1 MKNIYKFSAAIL
13 ISLLMSVITFDAQAQ
28 VIKSFTQRTSVYS
41 PTQKIY
47 NIRGD
52 FTMIGN
58 SNMTLRGYS
67 DGGNNSDPMVYVD
80 VDDNPYTL
88 NSSSA
93 YLSFSGEN
101 SALPQCTDIVFAGL
115 YWTGRAHDGD
125 SPMTFTVTKTGG
137 PDVPMPFD
145 ENQNVSNNEN
155 VDYTDYDLSIS
166 SSGTGGNRV
175 VTYIFESDG
184 SGDTYTFVYS
194 YSSVTVKVNNGTSTT
209 LAISQSGDHTTATLT
224 TPYVIY
230 QSGDLTVSVKQLK
243 RNRFSNYATV
253 NATGIEMVPGTIT
266 KNYDKRVVQL
276 KHESE
281 SAYYPVTAN
290 ANDIYF
296 PTSEYGYMYSAYA
309 EVTDYVRAHGIGNYF
324 VADMALNEG
333 SGGGTGYYGGW
344 GMVVV
349 YGNAKMNWRD
359 ITIFDGHAYVQG
371 STTISYELPIT
382 GFNTV
387 QHGNVHMKLGVI
399 AGEGDRSISG
409 DYFQIQK
416 LQTSDWVSLSH
427 SGNSTTNFFNGSIN
441 TGGNARNL
449 ERLNNFGLDVAMF
462 DIPNTDNTVI
472 TNNQSST
479 KFRYGSTQDTYIIP
493 CIVMGVDAYIPVS
506 EGLVSV
512 EEVDNNPP
520 ATPITV
526 LPNGDIEYK
535 VKLRNRG
542 TEPINNLQVTIPIP
556 YAASFVSA
564 SGVFMNGTS
573 GPQPIYNASAGAT
586 GTIIWDFGTMPLPI
600 DPSTVYG
607 ELTFVLK
614 ATSNCV
620 ILINENCTPKITI
633 DGSIS
638 GVGATSQISFSNTDF
653 ITGYIMDGD
662 CIGEPINEPVEI
674 EIDMEEYVLA
684 NCEGYSSIQEF
695 DYCNAPGSTIPFTDV
710 NGNFP
715 IGSRFYNE
723 YPLVEP
729 YTEYTVTTGF
739 PATTGETHY
748 FAIPPGLTDCY
759 FEFIINVTTVNSVP
773 TVTSP
778 VIYCQGATASPLTAT
793 PSNPSYN
800 LYYFTTPTG
809 GSAQTSITPST
820 AIAGTTTYYVAE
832 GYSAQCISG
841 NRVPIVVSVT
851 ATPAIPEVNNQTVC
865 PAVDGTLT
873 YEATALAGHE
883 LLWYENATGGEP
895 LSGVPSANIETI
907 GTYTAYVSQQMTE
920 SPYCESPR
928 TAVTITVADNEA
940 PQITNCEA
948 LIDRNVEANTGATYT
963 HSGTAWDAT
972 ASDNCSYVLTAALT
986 GATTGS
992 DISTLNNVVF
1002 NEGTTTV
1009 TWTATDLAGQNAVC
1023 EFDVVVAASADLAI
1037 VKTAGTAQTGQELVY
1052 TLVVTNN
1059 GPAAA
1064 QNVLITDDVTGIFP
1078 TGAQY
1083 STDNSTW
1090 EVWTGSYTYTGP
1102 LASTGTFTIYIKG
1115 TVPANTCNTINNTA
1129 TVSSNWADPN
1139 PDNNS
1144 SQIST
1149 SVIDIIDPVI
1159 ECEPG
1164 QTITV
1169 PFGESYTINGTEF
1182 DATATDNCTL
1192 ASIVN
1197 DKNSTSTIG
1206 GEVLAPGT
1214 HIISWTATDAAGRT
1228 ATCTTTI
1235 IIRETPIYSV
1245 VKSDVT
1251 CFGLGNGTITITAEG
1266 GTAPYYYSINGSAYE
1281 EFLTPKTIS
1290 DLGPGSYEVL
1300 VKDSNDTEAICQ

>member
-58 SNMTLRGYS
+58 SNMTLGSYT

-80 VDDNPYTL
+80 VDDDPYTL

-115 YWTGRAHDGD
+115 YWTGRAHDGN
-125 SPMTFTVTKTGG
+125 SPMTFSVEKAGG
-137 PDVPMPFD
+137 PDVPEPFD
-145 ENQNVSNNEN
+145 EDQNVYNSWN
-155 VDYTDYDLSIS
+155 VNHTNYGLSIS
-166 SSGTGGNRV
+166 SSGSNNNRV
-175 VTYIFESDG
+175 VTYLFEPDG

-194 YSSVTVKVNNGTSTT
+194 YSSVTVKVNNGTPTT
-209 LAISQSGDHTTATLT
+209 LTISQNGDYTTATLT

-296 PTSEYGYMYSAYA
+296 PTSEHGYMYSAYA
-309 EVTDYVRAHGIGNYF
+309 EVTDYVRTHGTGNYF

-586 GTIIWDFGTMPLPI
+586 GTIIWDFGTMPLPA

-684 NCEGYSSIQEF
+684 NCEGYSSVQEF
-695 DYCNAPGSTIPFTDV
+695 DYCNAPGTTIPFTDV

-715 IGSRFYNE
+715 LGSRFYNE

-778 VIYCQGATASPLTAT
+778 VIYCQGVTASPLTAT

-841 NRVPIVVSVT
+841 NRVPIVISVT
-851 ATPAIPEVNNQTVC
+851 ATPAIPVVNNQTVC
-865 PAVDGTLT
+865 PAVDGTLA

-940 PQITNCEA
+940 PQITNCES

-1009 TWTATDLAGQNAVC
+1009 TWTATDLAGQAAVC

-1102 LASTGTFTIYIKG
+1102 LASAGTFTIYIKG

-1214 HIISWTATDAAGRT
+1214 HIISWTATDAAGRK

-1290 DLGPGSYEVL
+1290 DLGPGSYGVL